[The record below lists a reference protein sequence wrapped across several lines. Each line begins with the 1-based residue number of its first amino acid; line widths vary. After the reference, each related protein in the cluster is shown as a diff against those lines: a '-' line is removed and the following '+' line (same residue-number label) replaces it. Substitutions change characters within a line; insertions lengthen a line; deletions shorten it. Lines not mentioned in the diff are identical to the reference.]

1 MVKGTDISLIQV
13 LSRYGNSKT
22 METYTPFSKKS
33 LANIKSPLD
42 AIIESQDTLNQNI
55 KGNKSE

>member
-1 MVKGTDISLIQV
+1 
-13 LSRYGNSKT
+13 